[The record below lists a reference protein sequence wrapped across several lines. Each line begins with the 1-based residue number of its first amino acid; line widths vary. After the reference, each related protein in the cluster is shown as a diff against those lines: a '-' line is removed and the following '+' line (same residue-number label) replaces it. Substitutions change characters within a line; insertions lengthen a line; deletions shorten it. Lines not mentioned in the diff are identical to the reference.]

1 MMGLQKPDKGRR
13 GRLPRSEPDFPAP
26 ALCADANDMACF
38 GKHVGDAARD
48 CGGWIEPGDRPWG
61 QSIELVKQKRIM
73 GAAQH
78 HDVGSCTSLG
88 DKGRR
93 DLAGYRFLVHRPR
106 RWHGLRPMPRAW
118 ARQRG

>member
-1 MMGLQKPDKGRR
+1 PFAAGNSAESCRFFPKCEGRLEGRQGEMMGLQKPDKGRR
-13 GRLPRSEPDFPAP
+13 GRLPRSKPDFPAP

-73 GAAQH
+73 GA
-78 HDVGSCTSLG
+78 
-88 DKGRR
+88 
-93 DLAGYRFLVHRPR
+93 
-106 RWHGLRPMPRAW
+106 
-118 ARQRG
+118 